1 MAWGTF
7 LLQTCHNKN
16 MHTPSIFTRI
26 IRGELPS
33 YKIYEDN
40 RTLAF
45 LNIHPS
51 QPGHTLVVPKTEL
64 ANLHELTDDDY
75 LALMAAVKKVAV
87 RQAEVF
93 GPDYKICLKVMGFDV
108 PHVHVHV
115 LPCKTPADFAA
126 KEDTTSP
133 PDHAI
138 LAATAKQLA
147 F

>member
-1 MAWGTF
+1 M
-7 LLQTCHNKN
+7 QE
-16 MHTPSIFTRI
+16 PSIFTRI

-33 YKIYEDN
+33 HKVYEDD

-51 QPGHTLVVPKTEL
+51 RPGHTLVVPKVQV
-64 ANLHELTDDDY
+64 ARLHELGDADY
-75 LALMAAVKKVAV
+75 VALMQTVKKVASK
-87 RQAEVF
+87 QAVIF

-115 LPCKTPADFAA
+115 IPCLSAADFAA
-126 KEDTTSP
+126 TEDMSSE
-133 PDHAI
+133 PDHTA
-138 LAATAKQLA
+138 LADMAKKLA